1 MTTPY
6 DTDNKD
12 ETVEGITL
20 KAATIKAT
28 WTPDDLDFFFTN
40 LETDMEFVG
49 VKSQYLKRQCLK
61 KNLPES
67 VVLEFKGLLR
77 LNKANAGQT
86 PYKTLKDALLL
97 QYGQKKEDA
106 FEFASG
112 LTLTSSPSALCKRIA
127 DTMCTQQPPLQSCCC
142 ETAIS
147 GMWRRQLPDGVK
159 EAIAGMPMTGQ
170 GAMEAVMKRA
180 DDVYFSTRN
189 KLATTAATVSEVAAF
204 RGKGNG
210 HGRGRGGNP
219 GSGGQNP
226 GQSTTHATNAAKTS
240 QKPKWG
246 QKHPDDPPEGVCKQH
261 YQHGKSA
268 HFCRRLHDCPW
279 RDFVSPPSGK

>member
-1 MTTPY
+1 MPVIMTTPY
-6 DTDNKD
+6 DTKSED

-127 DTMCTQQPPLQSCCC
+127 DTMCTQQPPYSHAAVRLLSQAC
-142 ETAIS
+142 
-147 GMWRRQLPDGVK
+147 G
-159 EAIAGMPMTGQ
+159 
-170 GAMEAVMKRA
+170 GANCQME
-180 DDVYFSTRN
+180 
-189 KLATTAATVSEVAAF
+189 
-204 RGKGNG
+204 
-210 HGRGRGGNP
+210 
-219 GSGGQNP
+219 
-226 GQSTTHATNAAKTS
+226 
-240 QKPKWG
+240 
-246 QKHPDDPPEGVCKQH
+246 
-261 YQHGKSA
+261 
-268 HFCRRLHDCPW
+268 
-279 RDFVSPPSGK
+279 